1 VIDLLSAGR
10 SLVESLGKAGLE
22 LPAAGSPGERARW
35 VESLAGHLSPEE
47 AWTVLEHLF
56 GVLPLADAFFDR
68 EGAMAEVAAG
78 TKLTALGLFT
88 PTPELGWQAAAIE
101 GKQNGHGTRL
111 HGEVRLPS
119 PVADGSL
126 VLVRLAGTAEHRLAW
141 VDHDGPGVEWRNVR
155 SGHSGGA
162 GAPAGR
168 QEDAPCWLAMDGAT
182 IPPELLSRPVSLGPD
197 GALFRCLDAYAGI
210 WSLAAA
216 LCARDGVHALRRA
229 ARTTVHRGK
238 AFNTSQWVSLGI
250 TEMEIEADLAAAA
263 ARRHLQS
270 SSEGGGLL
278 VAAASARALQAV
290 AAKTA
295 ELRDSMGLEAAGP
308 LAEGS
313 ARILTAFLGGALLLE
328 HELSRTLGIRDLP
341 AEEAGV

>member
-22 LPAAGSPGERARW
+22 LPAAGTPGERARW

-68 EGAMAEVAAG
+68 EGVMAEVAAG

-88 PTPELGWQAAAIE
+88 PTPELGWAAAAVE
-101 GKQNGHGTRL
+101 GKQNGQGTRL

-119 PVADGSL
+119 PVTDGSL

-155 SGHSGGA
+155 SGRS

-182 IPPELLSRPVSLGPD
+182 IPPEHLSRPVALGPD
-197 GALFRCLDAYAGI
+197 GVLFRCLDAYAGV
-210 WSLAAA
+210 WALAAA

-229 ARTTVHRGK
+229 ARTTANGGK

-250 TEMEIEADLAAAA
+250 TEVEIEADLAAGA
-263 ARRHLQS
+263 ARRHVQS
-270 SSEGGGLL
+270 QGEGGGLL
-278 VAAASARALQAV
+278 VAAAAARALHAV

-308 LAEGS
+308 LADGS
-313 ARILTAFLGGALLLE
+313 ARILTAFLGGALFLE
-328 HELSRTLGIRDLP
+328 HELSRALGIRDLP
-341 AEEAGV
+341 AEEAGA